1 MQTPRIL
8 ADTNIISYTMRGGRL
23 AQLYEPHLR
32 GKLVAIS
39 FISVGEFYYGAEKA
53 RWGNEKRLRL
63 ETTLRNFLVIPYD
76 HEIAKVYGRIM
87 ADSERSGHRMSLGD
101 AWIAA
106 CAVRYELPLVTH
118 NAKDFQGVAALQVI
132 SEPDDGNP

>member
-1 MQTPRIL
+1 MQANRIL
-8 ADTNIISYTMRGGRL
+8 ADTNILSYTMRGGRL

-39 FISVGEFYYGAEKA
+39 FISVGELYYGAEKA

-76 HEIAKVYGRIM
+76 HEIAKVYGHIM
-87 ADSERSGHRMSLGD
+87 ADSERSGRRMTLGTRGSLP
-101 AWIAA
+101 A
-106 CAVRYELPLVTH
+106 
-118 NAKDFQGVAALQVI
+118 Q
-132 SEPDDGNP
+132 